1 MKRIV
6 LVTVL
11 GLACFAHA
19 AERLESLVR
28 VNLDGAVGEASGEA
42 LERKADKP
50 NLIVILSDDQ
60 GYADVGCYG
69 AEGFK
74 TPVLDKMAKEG
85 VRFTSF
91 YAAPWCSPARAS
103 LMTGSHYQRV
113 GVTCPINH
121 PEIGLRGDEI
131 TIAEHLKDEGYA
143 TALIGKWH
151 LGLHE
156 SMMPVAQGF
165 NTFSGIP
172 LSHIRQSKTE
182 HTDGPKAYY
191 RRQWRKMAA
200 GKEDEVEFNS
210 NETLFTQRITNE
222 SLDFIRGN
230 RDQPF
235 FLLMSHAQVHYEVLA
250 SKDFKGTSNRGVWGD
265 AIQEL
270 DFSVGEVLRTL
281 HKLGIEDNTLVIY
294 VSDNGPQH
302 AHSST
307 NPLRGRKGQTL
318 EGGLRVP
325 CIMRWPGRI
334 PEGIVCNET
343 ASIMDVFPTF
353 VRLISSEMPTDRVI
367 DGKDIWPLMTESN
380 AKTPHNAYYY
390 YRGSYGEF
398 QTGDDTSAT
407 LTGVRSGPWKLHLG
421 RDGQW
426 ALYNLE
432 TDVGETKDCSKQ
444 HKQVRQRLEEML
456 GQARADLGDKG
467 VRGANARSLGK
478 VSEREGQRI
487 GRKYRGL

>member
-6 LVTVL
+6 LLIVL
-11 GLACFAHA
+11 GLACVAQA
-19 AERLESLVR
+19 AS
-28 VNLDGAVGEASGEA
+28 
-42 LERKADKP
+42 KKTDKP

-69 AEGFK
+69 AKDFK
-74 TPVLDKMAKEG
+74 TPVLNKMAKEG
-85 VRFTSF
+85 VQFASF
-91 YAAPWCSPARAS
+91 YAAPWCSPSRAS
-103 LMTGSHYQRV
+103 LMTGCHYQRV

-131 TIAEHLKDEGYA
+131 TMAEQLKDEGYA

-165 NTFSGIP
+165 DTFSGIP

-182 HTDGPKAYY
+182 HTDGPEAYY
-191 RRQWRKMAA
+191 RRQWRTMAA

-210 NETLFTQRITNE
+210 DETLFTQRITHE
-222 SLDFIRGN
+222 SLDFIKAN
-230 RDQPF
+230 KDKPF

-250 SKDFKGTSNRGVWGD
+250 SKDFQGKSNKGAWGD

-270 DFSVGEVLRTL
+270 DFSVGEVLKTL
-281 HKLGIEDNTLVIY
+281 RKLGIEEDTLVIY

-302 AHSST
+302 VDGSAKPFS
-307 NPLRGRKGQTL
+307 GRKGATL

-325 CIMRWPGRI
+325 CIMRWPGQI
-334 PEGIVCNET
+334 PEGIVCDQT
-343 ASIMDVFPTF
+343 ASIMDIFPTF
-353 VRLISSEMPTDRVI
+353 ARRLGSDMPKDRVI
-367 DGKDIWPLMTESN
+367 DGKDIWPLMTDAN
-380 AKTPHNAYYY
+380 AKTPHKAYYY

-421 RDGQW
+421 RDGTW
-426 ALYNLE
+426 SMYNLK
-432 TDVGETKDCSKQ
+432 TDVGETEDCSQQ
-444 HKQVRQRLEEML
+444 HRYVRQRLEKL
-456 GQARADLGDKG
+456 LDQARADLGDKG
-467 VRGANARSLGK
+467 IRGINARSLGK
-478 VSEREGQRI
+478 VSEKEGHRI